1 MERMEKTN
9 GRRMTVKK
17 NSYVPFIA
25 REEVDKEHILKV
37 GKATVFFLKDT
48 EEDGMKKATETLFK
62 DYEQRMLNIA

>member
-1 MERMEKTN
+1 
-9 GRRMTVKK
+9 MTVKK

-48 EEDGMKKATETLFK
+48 EDGMKKATETLFK

>member
-1 MERMEKTN
+1 
-9 GRRMTVKK
+9 MTVKK
-17 NSYVPFIA
+17 NSYIPFIA

>member
-1 MERMEKTN
+1 MKQTN

-37 GKATVFFLKDT
+37 GKATVFYLKDT
-48 EEDGMKKATETLFK
+48 EEDGVKKATETPV
-62 DYEQRMLNIA
+62 